1 MIVAGQYI
9 TASPEGSNTEDI
21 MYQLAIAATAAIRQ
35 YKNNPILAERINAPA
50 NNPELAGIKIC
61 RFIQSNV
68 KYKADGYTEQQI
80 KLPAQL
86 IKTGIGDCKSFA
98 LFFLAAAYSAG
109 YEAGL
114 RFASYSKNKKF
125 THVYNYIKYQNKIYT
140 FDACV
145 KDLKE
150 SNKYTNIKDMKVT
163 YLAGTPSM
171 ISESNQFINAPYDDA
186 IGKRSKAEKKAK
198 REERKQ
204 KREERK
210 QKRKEGGGLIKR
222 AVKAGKKVAL
232 AAPRGSFLLLVDIN
246 FRGIA
251 RKLAAAREKSPS
263 QYKELWLKLGG
274 DPDKLDKAVSIGLK
288 KKPFLGTKKGLSGPY
303 TEPEYIGVVAAAT
316 VTGAVTSAAALL
328 AAFQKLFKTL
338 GIKSKKEE
346 GTDDEMEDLLKDE
359 EGNTPVVAEEGNFN
373 AADPD
378 GEEARDYTEQGKFN
392 PRVPKLNATS
402 AFNPLVIVVV
412 TVGSLLLLKAFKGK
426 K

>member
-21 MYQLAIAATAAIRQ
+21 MYQLAIAAPAAIRQ
-35 YKNNPILAERINAPA
+35 YKNNPILADRINAPA

-86 IKTGIGDCKSFA
+86 IKTGVGDCKSFA

-125 THVYNYIKYQNKIYT
+125 THVYNYIKYKNKIYT

-171 ISESNQFINAPYDDA
+171 ISESNQFINAPYDDDA
-186 IGKRSKAEKKAK
+186 IGKRSKAERKAK
-198 REERKQ
+198 RAEKKE
-204 KREERK
+204 
-210 QKRKEGGGLIKR
+210 KRKEGGGIIKR

-288 KKPFLGTKKGLSGPY
+288 KKPFLGTKKGLAGPY

-346 GTDDEMEDLLKDE
+346 GTDDEMDDLLKDE
-359 EGNTPVVAEEGNFN
+359 EGNTAVVSEEGNFN

-378 GEEARDYTEQGKFN
+378 GEEARDYTQQGVFN

-402 AFNPLVIVVV
+402 GFNPLIIGGAA
-412 TVGSLLLLKAFKGK
+412 VGALLLFKAFKGK